1 MGHITASEGVLYKA
15 DSVSCDQYVVEYVTE
30 SRNTVTPAS
39 GGWCSGVGSHIC
51 ATSCVPSNGTD
62 ETKDVRWVGVA

>member
-1 MGHITASEGVLYKA
+1 MGHITASEGVPYKA

-30 SRNTVTPAS
+30 SRNTVTAS